1 MCDIGILGRGIRIG
15 LMVWSGCK
23 SVVLVRGCG
32 IGLMVRYLQEDCD
45 VVMVMVLFFLLRSV
59 HDQSRYRHEAM
70 LVSYFLV
77 SLIVSIF
84 SSDPLGKTLQR

>member
-45 VVMVMVLFFLLRSV
+45 VVMVMAFFFYLEVCMISPDTDMKPCLS
-59 HDQSRYRHEAM
+59 HI
-70 LVSYFLV
+70 
-77 SLIVSIF
+77 SLCH
-84 SSDPLGKTLQR
+84 